1 MVVIFQFYF
10 KLNKLIIKMRTIRNI
25 YRSKAHKKYN
35 LVKKDYKKWEHKIIE
50 YKNGLFGISPDLLK
64 FFRSK
69 VKENVEKIKVLK
81 CEMSARNR
89 EFEVD
94 NL

>member
-1 MVVIFQFYF
+1 
-10 KLNKLIIKMRTIRNI
+10 MRTIRNI

-69 VKENVEKIKVLK
+69 IKENVEKIKVLK
-81 CEMSARNR
+81 REMSARNR
-89 EFEVD
+89 EYKVD

>member
-1 MVVIFQFYF
+1 
-10 KLNKLIIKMRTIRNI
+10 MRTIRNI

-35 LVKKDYKKWEHKIIE
+35 LVKKDYKEWEHKIIE
-50 YKNGLFGISPDLLK
+50 YKNGLFGISTGLLK

-81 CEMSARNR
+81 REMSVRDR
-89 EFEVD
+89 KSVV
-94 NL
+94 

>member
-1 MVVIFQFYF
+1 M
-10 KLNKLIIKMRTIRNI
+10 
-25 YRSKAHKKYN
+25 
-35 LVKKDYKKWEHKIIE
+35 KDAKIIE

-81 CEMSARNR
+81 REMSVRNR
-89 EFEVD
+89 EYEVD

>member
-1 MVVIFQFYF
+1 
-10 KLNKLIIKMRTIRNI
+10 MRTIRNI

-35 LVKKDYKKWEHKIIE
+35 LVKKDYKEWENKIIE
-50 YKNGLFGISPDLLK
+50 YKNGIFGISPDLLK

-69 VKENVEKIKVLK
+69 VKANVEKIKVLK
-81 CEMSARNR
+81 REMSVRNR
-89 EFEVD
+89 EYEVD

>member
-1 MVVIFQFYF
+1 
-10 KLNKLIIKMRTIRNI
+10 MRTIRNI

-35 LVKKDYKKWEHKIIE
+35 LVKKDYKEWEHKIIE

-69 VKENVEKIKVLK
+69 IKENVEKIKVLK
-81 CEMSARNR
+81 REMSVRNR
-89 EFEVD
+89 EYEVD
-94 NL
+94 NF

>member
-1 MVVIFQFYF
+1 MC
-10 KLNKLIIKMRTIRNI
+10 IRD
-25 YRSKAHKKYN
+25 RYN
-35 LVKKDYKKWEHKIIE
+35 LVKKDYKEWEHKIIE

-81 CEMSARNR
+81 REMSVRNR
-89 EFEVD
+89 EYEVD